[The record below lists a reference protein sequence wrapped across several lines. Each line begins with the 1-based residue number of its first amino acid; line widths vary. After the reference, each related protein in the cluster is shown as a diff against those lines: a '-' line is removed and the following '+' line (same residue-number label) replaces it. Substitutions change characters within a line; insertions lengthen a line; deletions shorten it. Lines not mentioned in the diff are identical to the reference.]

1 MKRYLIVAAVVFAL
15 MLVLPLPAF
24 GVLEGD
30 KSVPPSSG
38 ASAPSPGGNASSG
51 QAPAEEATF
60 KILDVKSGE
69 VVEMGEREFLI
80 GTVANELYP
89 TYHSEAMKAQAV
101 AAYTYYGCKRT
112 AERKNPTP
120 ELKGADFS
128 DVTSRFPD
136 GYTVEGLQERW
147 GGNFD
152 TYYKKVCDAV
162 DAVLLVPAGRE
173 THSFEPTPLDVIRL
187 SQADVF
193 VYNGGESEYWVEEIL
208 DSAGEEIPYTLRLM
222 DYAQPLEEELA
233 EGMQGAGHD
242 DHHDHDDGHEDEVE
256 YDEHI
261 WTSPRIAMGLCRAIA
276 GTLQKADPEHAQ
288 NYARRLETYL
298 AELSE
303 LDQAFTE
310 VVADGNRHMVV
321 FGDRFPL
328 LYFCKTYGLEYRA
341 AFHGCAGDTEPS
353 LATLKYLIDKVQEEG
368 IPVVYTIELSSRKV
382 AQALAETTGAKVLT
396 FQSCQTVSRQDFDAG
411 ATYLS
416 LMRQNVAALKEGLA

>member
-1 MKRYLIVAAVVFAL
+1 MRRLLAAVLAAVVL
-15 MLVLPLPAF
+15 LPAV
-24 GVLEGD
+24 GC
-30 KSVPPSSG
+30 
-38 ASAPSPGGNASSG
+38 AAR
-51 QAPAEEATF
+51 PAEPESGKLRVVCSLFPYYDFVRAIGGEDVEA
-60 KILDVKSGE
+60 E
-69 VVEMGEREFLI
+69 
-80 GTVANELYP
+80 
-89 TYHSEAMKAQAV
+89 
-101 AAYTYYGCKRT
+101 
-112 AERKNPTP
+112 
-120 ELKGADFS
+120 
-128 DVTSRFPD
+128 
-136 GYTVEGLQERW
+136 
-147 GGNFD
+147 
-152 TYYKKVCDAV
+152 
-162 DAVLLVPAGRE
+162 LLVPAGRE

-208 DSAGEEIPYTLRLM
+208 DSAGEEILYTLRLM

-233 EGMQGAGHD
+233 EGMQGADHD
-242 DHHDHDDGHEDEVE
+242 DHHDHDHDDGHEAEVE

-276 GTLQKADPEHAQ
+276 GTLQKADPAHAQ
-288 NYARRLETYL
+288 NYARRLEAYL
-298 AELSE
+298 AELTE

-310 VVADGNRHMVV
+310 VVADGNRQMVV

-382 AQALAETTGAKVLT
+382 AQAIAETTGAKVLT

>member
-1 MKRYLIVAAVVFAL
+1 MRRLLAAVLAAVVL
-15 MLVLPLPAF
+15 LPAV
-24 GVLEGD
+24 GCAARPAGPE
-30 KSVPPSSG
+30 SG
-38 ASAPSPGGNASSG
+38 KLRVVCSLFPYYDFVRAIGGEDVE
-51 QAPAEEATF
+51 AE
-60 KILDVKSGE
+60 
-69 VVEMGEREFLI
+69 
-80 GTVANELYP
+80 
-89 TYHSEAMKAQAV
+89 
-101 AAYTYYGCKRT
+101 
-112 AERKNPTP
+112 
-120 ELKGADFS
+120 
-128 DVTSRFPD
+128 
-136 GYTVEGLQERW
+136 
-147 GGNFD
+147 
-152 TYYKKVCDAV
+152 
-162 DAVLLVPAGRE
+162 LLVPAGRE

-242 DHHDHDDGHEDEVE
+242 DHHDHDDGHEDEAE

-276 GTLQKADPEHAQ
+276 GTLQEADPEHAQ

-382 AQALAETTGAKVLT
+382 AQAIAETTGTKVLT